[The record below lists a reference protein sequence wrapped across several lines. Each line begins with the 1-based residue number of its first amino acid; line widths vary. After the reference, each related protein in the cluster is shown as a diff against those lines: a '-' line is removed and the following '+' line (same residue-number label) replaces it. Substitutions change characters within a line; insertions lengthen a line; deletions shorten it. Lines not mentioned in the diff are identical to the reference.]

1 MPKQKFEVGESAEVH
16 CRHVADGQR
25 IEGWL
30 AGKVIAADHRMAAVQ
45 FETDVFSS
53 NGFRIPD
60 RTLWCAHGSRNIRRL
75 KETTDE
81 TDGTDKSN

>member
-16 CRHVADGQR
+16 CRHIAGGQR
-25 IEGWL
+25 VEGWL

-60 RTLWCAHGSRNIRRL
+60 RTLWCAHGSRNIRRP
-75 KETTDE
+75 KDSSTD
-81 TDGTDKSN
+81 